1 MIKSQSSHCDL
12 KDWPKGVKEVE
23 IMINLHQKSLMLLR
37 KILEEHNSG
46 LVSIIEQG
54 HDSDLNEEFYNEL
67 RDIVL
72 DELLLKGFEKNSTPT
87 KYGIELENLIDE
99 IGRLF
104 L

>member
-1 MIKSQSSHCDL
+1 
-12 KDWPKGVKEVE
+12 
-23 IMINLHQKSLMLLR
+23 MINLPQKSYSLLK
-37 KILEEHNSG
+37 KILEVHRPV
-46 LVSIIEQG
+46 LVSIIEKG
-54 HDSDLNEEFYNEL
+54 NDIDFNEEFYNEL

-72 DELLLKGFEKNSTPT
+72 DELLQKGFETNCTPT